1 MLQTVAWGR
10 DSGSDF
16 TGECWASGGGSQD
29 RVPRV
34 WGLPNLGA
42 EDQVPSEGRITG
54 GHARGGGQP
63 PEETGFT
70 CGNSQTM
77 WVYEQKTDGVEQPQ
91 GHLGPA

>member
-16 TGECWASGGGSQD
+16 IGGECWASGEGGTCDRGSQD

-54 GHARGGGQP
+54 GRARGGEQP
-63 PEETGFT
+63 PEETGSA
-70 CGNSQTM
+70 CVNSQMM
-77 WVYEQKTDGVEQPQ
+77 WLYEQKPYGVE
-91 GHLGPA
+91 